1 MAAGLITALVVLRKR
16 KKKDSESLAN
26 PALMNKD
33 IEKGAG
39 PRRFSYTDLAS
50 ATNNFLDERRLG
62 EGGFGAVYKGYLHDD
77 WNTAV
82 AVKKISKGSRQGK
95 KDYVTEVKLISSLRH
110 RNLVQVMGWCH
121 ERGEFLLVYEFMPN
135 GSLDTHL
142 FGSRSLLTW
151 DVRYKISPGLA
162 SALFYLHEE
171 WEQCVVHR
179 DIKPSKHNARFQRPT
194 CEHELGPHTTG
205 LAGTLGYLAR
215 EYMRRSRVSKE
226 SDAYS
231 FGVVILE
238 IATGRKLIGLI
249 EKGFGNGGSRREI
262 AC

>member
-1 MAAGLITALVVLRKR
+1 MGVQLKFDSKGIRWKESKFNGGTNSIRSILMAAGLITALVVLRKR
-16 KKKDSESLAN
+16 KKKDSEALAN

-50 ATNNFLDERRLG
+50 ATNNNFSDERRLG
-62 EGGFGAVYKGYLHDD
+62 EGGFGAIYKGYLHDD

-179 DIKPSKHNARFQRPT
+179 DIKPSNIMLDSGARLVNMSLVPT
-194 CEHELGPHTTG
+194 QQAWLEH
-205 LAGTLGYLAR
+205 
-215 EYMRRSRVSKE
+215 
-226 SDAYS
+226 
-231 FGVVILE
+231 
-238 IATGRKLIGLI
+238 
-249 EKGFGNGGSRREI
+249 
-262 AC
+262 